1 MFGFVKADREKY
13 PSTFLRKVVVS
24 FKYPFVNNLKERYDE
39 ICDIFKVDFPRTNIV
54 KNQDF
59 EISITEKQGEASF
72 RTIQGNDVIYFKSE
86 DGRSELI
93 IHCENLTI
101 SIEGNKYNSFESD
114 ILKII
119 NKISNLFSLLNIN
132 NIKDCS
138 IRKINLV
145 EFVYNENLS
154 PNGILN
160 FLLTPSSII
169 FLDDKDKFVTQNIH
183 NLELKDG
190 DYHLSLKYGMN
201 TLPIPEKKIGQLLV
215 DTTITSDKSIDS
227 NQIIA
232 EMELLNGELFNVF
245 SWIFNENAKEALKN
259 GQSK

>member
-1 MFGFVKADREKY
+1 MFGFIKTERETY
-13 PSTFLRKVVVS
+13 QSTFLRKVVVA
-24 FKYPFVNNLKERYDE
+24 FKYPFIGNLRERYDE
-39 ICDIFKVDFPRTNIV
+39 VRNLFKRDFPRANIV

-59 EISITEKQGEASF
+59 EIAIAEKQGEASF

-86 DGRSELI
+86 DGKNELI
-93 IHCENLTI
+93 VNCENLTL

-114 ILKII
+114 IIKITNVI
-119 NKISNLFSLLNIN
+119 YELFSLLNID
-132 NIKDCS
+132 NIEDCS

-145 EFVYNENLS
+145 EFGYNEDLA

-160 FLLTPSSII
+160 VLLTPSSIV
-169 FLDDKDKFVTQNIH
+169 FLDDKDKFITQNIH

-201 TLPIPEKKIGQLLV
+201 TLPIPEKKVGQLLV
-215 DTTITSDKSIDS
+215 DITIISNKVIDS